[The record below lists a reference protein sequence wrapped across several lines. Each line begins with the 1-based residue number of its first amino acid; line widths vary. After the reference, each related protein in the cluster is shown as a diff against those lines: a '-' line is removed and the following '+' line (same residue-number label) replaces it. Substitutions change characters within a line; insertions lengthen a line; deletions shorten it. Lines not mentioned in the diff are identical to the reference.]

1 MLFRGRIP
9 AASQPPAPGR
19 GRRLRSAFT
28 LLELLVV
35 IGVIGIVAAMLL
47 PVIARAK
54 RAPQRVVCVNNTRQ
68 LLLGWM
74 MYAGENEDHLVANG
88 GGDRTRATPLTLG
101 PSNWVDNV
109 MTWELD
115 PGNTNRS
122 FVHRSPLSPF
132 ISEEPS
138 LYRCP
143 ADRALSDVQ
152 RQAGWRQRV
161 RSYSMN
167 GMVGDAGES
176 MRSGHNVNNP
186 EYVQFLTLGSIPQ
199 PEEIFVFIEEHPD
212 SINDGYF
219 LNRPD
224 DHEWMDLPAST
235 HEGAG
240 VLSFAD
246 GHAEVHRWQN
256 GETLRPAEPDGA
268 QLPFRVEAGRRQD
281 YYWLAWRSS
290 IQRY

>member
-1 MLFRGRIP
+1 MTFRATAG
-9 AASQPPAPGR
+9 
-19 GRRLRSAFT
+19 FT

-35 IGVIGIVAAMLL
+35 IAVVGILASILL

-54 RAPQRVVCVNNTRQ
+54 RTPQRVVCANNVRQ

-74 MYAGENEDHLVANG
+74 MYAGENEDRLVSNG

-115 PGNTNRS
+115 SGNTNRS
-122 FVHRSPLSPF
+122 FVQRSPLSAF
-132 ISEEPS
+132 TSEEPS

-176 MRSGHNVNNP
+176 MREGYNVNNP
-186 EYVQFLTLGSIPQ
+186 GYLQFLTLSSIPQ
-199 PEEIFVFIEEHPD
+199 PGEIFVFIEEHPD

-235 HEGAG
+235 HDGAG

-246 GHAEVHRWQN
+246 GHVEVHPWQN
-256 GETLRPAEPDGA
+256 AETVRPAEPDGA
-268 QLPFRVEAGRRQD
+268 QLPFPVATGRRQD
-281 YYWLAWRSS
+281 YYWLTWRSS
-290 IQRY
+290 IER